1 MLKTR
6 IVSLLLILLSTSVL
20 SMSQVRKNVV
30 VNKSNKGKAE
40 LPGKSD
46 ELFESMLPTTAQILV
61 IDSFIATKT
70 DFIDK
75 IPLEKDFGQISTY
88 DRLNHTTGQ
97 QFAYTYVNGF
107 GNRMFFAK
115 KGKDGHYKMFSADRL
130 DNEWTNV
137 KQINDFGDDFEDI
150 NYPFMLADGTTLYF
164 AAKSKG
170 GLGGYDI
177 YVTRYDI
184 SSEKFYKP
192 ENMGLPYNS
201 KDNDFYC
208 IIDEFN
214 GLGWLVTDR
223 RQDGGNVCVYVFVP
237 QKERKIYD
245 SEEVDDDELYNY
257 AELYSIKDTWTDKTE
272 LEAGRERLSKLLE
285 KRDNV
290 KRSSIYFI
298 VNDHTI
304 YKSLKDF
311 KSPANRKRFMKLNEL
326 NESADDLS
334 KRLDSFRQ
342 SYSKSSQ
349 AVRRK
354 LGADILKAEKQLEDL
369 RGYIKTLEKEIRNS
383 ENMIER

>member
-1 MLKTR
+1 
-6 IVSLLLILLSTSVL
+6 
-20 SMSQVRKNVV
+20 
-30 VNKSNKGKAE
+30 
-40 LPGKSD
+40 
-46 ELFESMLPTTAQILV
+46 
-61 IDSFIATKT
+61 
-70 DFIDK
+70 
-75 IPLEKDFGQISTY
+75 
-88 DRLNHTTGQ
+88 
-97 QFAYTYVNGF
+97 
-107 GNRMFFAK
+107 
-115 KGKDGHYKMFSADRL
+115 MFSADRL

-223 RQDGGNVCVYVFVP
+223 RQDGDNVCVYVFVP

-245 SEEVDDDELYNY
+245 SEDVDDDELYNY

-298 VNDHTI
+298 VMI
-304 YKSLKDF
+304 IRFISL
-311 KSPANRKRFMKLNEL
+311 
-326 NESADDLS
+326 
-334 KRLDSFRQ
+334 
-342 SYSKSSQ
+342 
-349 AVRRK
+349 
-354 LGADILKAEKQLEDL
+354 
-369 RGYIKTLEKEIRNS
+369 
-383 ENMIER
+383 